1 MPSKEDFS
9 DPADERSSAGDLPD
23 LQRLG
28 GVVAPEI
35 LQAAGKASEKLREA
49 GIPHALAGGL
59 AVGAH
64 GYPRTTDGVD
74 FLVGDEA
81 FVKHE
86 GGFVTL
92 KLPLIA
98 IGKVR
103 VDFVSIEES
112 KGEERQLRPALEEAP
127 RSEGVPIVPL
137 PALVYMKLKA
147 GRQKDTADLVEL
159 LKRGRV
165 DLEAMDEYLA
175 EYAPDQL
182 RRWQRVKE
190 IAAREE

>member
-1 MPSKEDFS
+1 MSRFFNTNEGGN
-9 DPADERSSAGDLPD
+9 GDLPD
-23 LQRLG
+23 LKLAR

-35 LQAAGKASEKLREA
+35 VRAAGLASQKLHEA
-49 GIPHALAGGL
+49 NIPHALAGGL
-59 AVGAH
+59 AVCAH
-64 GYPRTTDGVD
+64 GYPRTTDDVD

-98 IGKVR
+98 IGTIR

-112 KGEERQLRPALEEAP
+112 KDEERQLRPAMEEAP

-165 DLEAMDEYLA
+165 DLEALDQYLA

-190 IAAREE
+190 MAAREE

>member
-1 MPSKEDFS
+1 MPMKEG
-9 DPADERSSAGDLPD
+9 ESAVLTTGDLPD
-23 LQRLG
+23 LKLTR

-35 LQAAGKASEKLREA
+35 VRAAHQASQKLREA

-59 AVGAH
+59 AVCAH
-64 GYPRTTDGVD
+64 GYPRTTDDVD

-81 FVKHE
+81 FEKHE

-92 KLPLIA
+92 KVPLIA
-98 IGKVR
+98 IGDVR
-103 VDFVSIEES
+103 VDFVSIDES
-112 KGEERQLRPALEEAP
+112 KAEKRQLRPAVEEP
-127 RSEGVPIVPL
+127 PISDGIPIVPL

-165 DLEAMDEYLA
+165 DLEAMDQYLE
-175 EYAPDQL
+175 EYAPEQI

>member
-1 MPSKEDFS
+1 MPMKEVF
-9 DPADERSSAGDLPD
+9 ATGDLPN
-23 LQRLG
+23 LKLAR

-35 LQAAGKASEKLREA
+35 VRAAHQASQKLHEA

-59 AVGAH
+59 AVCAH
-64 GYPRTTDGVD
+64 GYPRTTDDVD

-81 FVKHE
+81 FEKHE

-98 IGKVR
+98 IGNVR
-103 VDFVSIEES
+103 VDYVSIDES
-112 KGEERQLRPALEEAP
+112 KGEGRQLRTAVEEPP

-159 LKRGRV
+159 LKRGGV
-165 DLEAMDEYLA
+165 DLEEMDQHLA
-175 EYAPDQL
+175 EYAPEHL

>member
-1 MPSKEDFS
+1 MKGGFT
-9 DPADERSSAGDLPD
+9 DLPN
-23 LQRLG
+23 LRLTR

-35 LQAAGKASEKLREA
+35 LRAAGLASQKLREA

-64 GYPRTTDGVD
+64 GYPRTTDDVN

-81 FVKHE
+81 FEKHE

-92 KLPLIA
+92 KVPLIA
-98 IGKVR
+98 VGNVR
-103 VDFVSIEES
+103 VDFVSIDES
-112 KGEERQLRPALEEAP
+112 KGEQRQLRPAVEQPLQ
-127 RSEGVPIVPL
+127 SDGVPIVAL

-165 DLEAMDEYLA
+165 DLEAMDDYLE
-175 EYAPDQL
+175 EYAPEQI